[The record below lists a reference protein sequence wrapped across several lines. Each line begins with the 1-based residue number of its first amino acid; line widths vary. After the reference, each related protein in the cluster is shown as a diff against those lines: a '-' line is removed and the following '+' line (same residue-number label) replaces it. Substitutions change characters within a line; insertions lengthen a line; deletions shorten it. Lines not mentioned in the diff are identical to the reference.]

1 MKMVIPGYP
10 KTSAALKKLMPK
22 YQFSRAK
29 WYEANYNWMNQV
41 EVVEW
46 CTEQFGEDG
55 LEDGRWWWLDDRIFI
70 SNEADAIWF
79 ILRWT

>member
-1 MKMVIPGYP
+1 MKKICGYW
-10 KTSAALKKLMPK
+10 
-22 YQFSRAK
+22 QFEDYHK
-29 WYEANYNWMNQV
+29 GEFT
-41 EVVEW
+41 W

-79 ILRWT
+79 ALRWS